1 MLQPMNSADKLWVN
15 LLTSSAGGFMPG
27 MAIRVFG
34 PGEDAAALRVAAG
47 SGVAAWAWPKS

>member
-15 LLTSSAGGFMPG
+15 LLTSSAGGFMHG